1 MGKARL
7 MHIET
12 LSNWGSRRC
21 LKHTIYGLDSCDRP
35 VCSESSSAND
45 GGHFL
50 WIGGNIHHLNHDEI
64 TVLHACLGYWLKT
77 GRLPESVESIE
88 EDPQDDEEGARDA
101 ENADLDRMVTL
112 MVALIG
118 VPGATSWS
126 LEKIAKDAVALLTSA
141 KRALSQESP

>member
-1 MGKARL
+1 MGKAKL

-12 LSNWGSRRC
+12 RETSRERW
-21 LKHTIYGLDSCDRP
+21 LVHPATLPHG
-35 VCSESSSAND
+35 SESEECMFNEAH
-45 GGHFL
+45 GLPAL
-50 WIGGNIHHLNHDEI
+50 WVGDRVRLERDEVE
-64 TVLHACLGYWLKT
+64 TLHACLGYWLKT
-77 GRLPESVESIE
+77 GRLPESVENIE
-88 EDPQDDEEGARDA
+88 EDPQDDEEDAMDA